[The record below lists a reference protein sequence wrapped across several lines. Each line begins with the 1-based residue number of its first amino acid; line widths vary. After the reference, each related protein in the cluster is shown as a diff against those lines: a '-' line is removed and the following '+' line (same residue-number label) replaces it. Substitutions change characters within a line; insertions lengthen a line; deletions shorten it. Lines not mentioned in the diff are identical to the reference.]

1 MKTTACFR
9 ESNVSL
15 NVVTRLLYIA
25 LALFPLLCYLEWGG
39 TRSAFLFEAEYQVLF
54 HPKEPGKTFTH
65 PLILLPLAGQL
76 ILLIAA
82 CLKKPDRRMA
92 LAGQLMLS
100 ILVGLILI
108 VGLLD
113 LNSRIILSTAPF
125 IIASVVFYR
134 NYKKFHPQN
143 K

>member
-1 MKTTACFR
+1 MFKPAA
-9 ESNVSL
+9 L
-15 NVVTRLLYIA
+15 VVA
-25 LALFPLLCYLEWGG
+25 L
-39 TRSAFLFEAEYQVLF
+39 T
-54 HPKEPGKTFTH
+54 
-65 PLILLPLAGQL
+65 LLPLAGQL
-76 ILLIAA
+76 ILLISA
-82 CLKKPDRRMA
+82 CMKKPDRRMA
-92 LAGQLMLS
+92 MAGQLMLS